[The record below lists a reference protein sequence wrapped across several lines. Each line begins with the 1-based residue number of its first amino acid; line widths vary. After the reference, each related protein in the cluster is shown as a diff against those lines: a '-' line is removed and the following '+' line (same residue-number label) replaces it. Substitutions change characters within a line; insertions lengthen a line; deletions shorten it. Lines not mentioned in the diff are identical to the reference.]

1 MEELHEKRKVVL
13 KVGGKNIPM
22 NRFVM
27 GFVKGTVLGMVKTLK
42 KSDIKEGDVVEI
54 KVLVSADDL

>member
-1 MEELHEKRKVVL
+1 VELHEKRKIVL
-13 KVGGKNIPM
+13 KIGDKNIPM

-27 GFVKGTVLGMVKTLK
+27 DFFKGTILSMVKTLK

-54 KVLVSADDL
+54 KILVSADDL